1 MKRLPT
7 LALLTAMALAVTAC
21 GSTRTERT
29 LTGAGIGALAG
40 VGVGTLLGPV
50 GIGTGALVGGAA
62 GAGVGYA
69 GGL

>member
-1 MKRLPT
+1 MKRILT
-7 LALLTAMALAVTAC
+7 IALLTAIALAVTAC

-40 VGVGTLLGPV
+40 AGAGALVGPI